1 MKNTSVLIADG
12 DKRICNLI
20 KITLTAHDYK
30 ATTVNSGENAI
41 FLTYSVNPD
50 IVILDVSLPDMD
62 GTEVIRRIRS
72 CSDVPIVVISARDED
87 QDKVMA
93 FDAGADDYL
102 TKPFSIEELLARLRV
117 IERRYVYG
125 LKEQNAPAVFENGSM
140 KIDYA
145 AGCVYVKTTLLHLT
159 PIEYRLL
166 CMLAH
171 NVGKVLT
178 LTYLTKNIWGTSWDS
193 NIMTLRT
200 FMASLR
206 KKLAAADSGTDY
218 ICTHTK
224 IGYRMPNISSESG
237 GVQNNQKI

>member
-1 MKNTSVLIADG
+1 MENTSVLIADG
-12 DKRICNLI
+12 DNRICNLI
-20 KITLTAHDYK
+20 NITLTAHDYK
-30 ATTVNSGENAI
+30 ATTTNSGENAI
-41 FLTYSVNPD
+41 ILTSSGNPD

-72 CSDVPIVVISARDED
+72 WSDVPIVVISARDED

-93 FDAGADDYL
+93 LDAGADDYL
-102 TKPFSIEELLARLRV
+102 TKPFSVEELLARLRV
-117 IERRYVYG
+117 IERRYVNR
-125 LKEQNAPAVFENGSM
+125 LKEQNASAVFENGAM

-145 AGCVYVKTTLLHLT
+145 ASCVYVNNTPIHLT

-166 CMLAH
+166 CMLAQ

-178 LTYLTKNIWGTSWDS
+178 LTYLTKTIWGTSWDS

-206 KKLAAADSGTDY
+206 KKLSAADSDTDY
-218 ICTHTK
+218 IYTHTK
-224 IGYRMPNISSESG
+224 IGYRMPTLNGDGSDIQS
-237 GVQNNQKI
+237 K